1 VSWLSL
7 GVALL
12 GLAKAIFAFIQDRN
26 SADAATAKI
35 ILEGLRTIDA
45 RMAKAD
51 AARGSAQRDFDARG
65 LPSDDP
71 NLRD

>member
-7 GVALL
+7 GIALI
-12 GLAKAIFAFIQDRN
+12 GFARAIFTAIESRN
-26 SADAATAKI
+26 TADAATAKL
-35 ILEGLRTIDA
+35 ILQGLRAIDE

-51 AARGSAQRDFDARG
+51 AARASAQSDFDARG
-65 LPSDDP
+65 LPGDDP